1 MKKTIS
7 ALSVAMFVLTMTP
20 AVFAANDREPV
31 RAQVGQN
38 TVVES
43 TGEYIKNR
51 VRTLENET
59 EEGEKTRIREEVVAR
74 VKNKAELAI
83 QAAVNRY
90 NKVKNQVQNSNL
102 TDEEKAAVGATI
114 DAQVQ
119 ALNTLKNEVQ
129 VAKSVEEVKNVMT
142 KLKTRFKYSLGLVRQ
157 SIKGVYEDRLS
168 NIAEKIQI
176 PYEKILKQVELLSD
190 SDEKDNLLT
199 ELSTAN
205 SLIVSAQSKIES
217 GELDLAK
224 ADLISARAILVS
236 AVTSLKN

>member
-1 MKKTIS
+1 
-7 ALSVAMFVLTMTP
+7 
-20 AVFAANDREPV
+20 
-31 RAQVGQN
+31 
-38 TVVES
+38 
-43 TGEYIKNR
+43 
-51 VRTLENET
+51 
-59 EEGEKTRIREEVVAR
+59 
-74 VKNKAELAI
+74 
-83 QAAVNRY
+83 
-90 NKVKNQVQNSNL
+90 
-102 TDEEKAAVGATI
+102 
-114 DAQVQ
+114 
-119 ALNTLKNEVQ
+119 
-129 VAKSVEEVKNVMT
+129 MT

-236 AVTSLKN
+236 VVTSLKN